1 MEDTLT
7 FIPLLLVLVLAF
19 IVPLLL
25 TRFKRLYLP
34 IVVGEILAGIL
45 IGPSIL
51 GWVQGDETILVLLA
65 EFGFVFLMFLSGMEI
80 NFSNLGTVGNPE
92 QAQKQEK
99 FHWGPIQ
106 LGIGSFLLTLILSTF
121 VGVAAFN
128 RGIAQ
133 SPWIVALIFSTTS
146 LGVILP
152 VLKELGLSSGRYG
165 QTLLISALIA
175 DFVTMLLITVL
186 VAALSHGL
194 TLDILLVSVLFA
206 AFFLIYRVGNL
217 FFNRLSF
224 LRRAMEEVSSATGQI
239 KIRLAFTLMLV
250 FVVLSEIVGTEIIL
264 GAFLAG
270 AIIALLR
277 TPEDDE
283 LVSQLEGIGFGFFI
297 PIFFIMVGVTFNLG
311 ALLSSPE
318 NLIIAVGLLIAAF
331 LVKVLPALLYRFVFT
346 WRESLA
352 AGALLSARLSLII
365 ATSAIGLRLGL
376 IGEVLNS
383 QIILVAIITVTI
395 SPIIFSRLI
404 PAPSTDV
411 ERPIIVA
418 GAGQLGL
425 QVAEKLRIHHEN
437 VVIVDFDSDRVMRAK
452 QRGFDARTGLADC
465 PDDKLAD
472 CFDFAKALV
481 CTHNNTDRNYR
492 ICHEARTVF
501 GIDHIVAMVSK
512 PADIPRFERLGIAA
526 INAAL
531 EQASLLEVIT
541 RNPAM
546 YDLLTSVEEDKVV
559 VEVDVSSY
567 RCYGKTLRQ
576 LSLPGDVLILAL
588 RRQGEVLV
596 PNGDTRIEQGDHLSL
611 VGSLECTEA
620 ARDMFTENL

>member
-25 TRFKRLYLP
+25 TRFKRLFLP

-106 LGIGSFLLTLILSTF
+106 LGIGTFLLTLILSTF

-165 QTLLISALIA
+165 QTLLVSALIA
-175 DFVTMLLITVL
+175 DFMTMLLITVL

-194 TLDILLVSVLFA
+194 TLEILLVSVLFA
-206 AFFLIYRVGNL
+206 AFFLIYRIGNL

-318 NLIIAVGLLIAAF
+318 NLIIAIGLLIAAF
-331 LVKVLPALLYRFVFT
+331 LVKFLPALLYRFVFT

-365 ATSAIGLRLGL
+365 AASAIGLRLGL

-383 QIILVAIITVTI
+383 QIILVAIITVTV

-404 PAPSTDV
+404 PAPSADI

-425 QVAEKLRIHHEN
+425 QVAERLRIHHEN

-465 PDDKLAD
+465 PNNKLAD

-481 CTHNNTDRNYR
+481 CTHNNTDRNYW

-512 PADIPRFERLGIAA
+512 PADISRFERLGVAA

-531 EQASLLEVIT
+531 EQASLLELIT

-546 YDLLTSVEEDKVV
+546 YDLLTGVEEDKVV
-559 VEVDVSSY
+559 IEVDVSSS

-576 LSLPGDVLILAL
+576 LTLPGDVLILAL
-588 RRQGEVLV
+588 RRRGEVLV

-620 ARDMFTENL
+620 ARDMFAENL